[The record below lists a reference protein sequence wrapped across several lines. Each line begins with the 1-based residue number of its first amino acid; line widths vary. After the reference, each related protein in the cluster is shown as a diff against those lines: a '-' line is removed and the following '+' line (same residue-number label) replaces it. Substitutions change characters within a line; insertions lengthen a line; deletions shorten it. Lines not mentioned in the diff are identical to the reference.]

1 MYYFSFE
8 FECRKTASP
17 LSFWRAGLLCMKNSY
32 CTQSPRPARRRER
45 ESRGR
50 SPLVPAAEARESRG
64 QSPLVPAAEA
74 QESRG
79 QSPLVPAAEAQESRG
94 QSPLVPAAEANYS
107 RNSTTV
113 TPISPSPYTPLR
125 TVLQRLFR
133 FKWFW
138 IAARSVP
145 VPFPWIMRTDGC
157 PLKIAPERN

>member
-45 ESRGR
+45 
-50 SPLVPAAEARESRG
+50 
-64 QSPLVPAAEA
+64 
-74 QESRG
+74 ESRG

>member
-1 MYYFSFE
+1 MYYLSFE
-8 FECRKTASP
+8 FERRKTASP
-17 LSFWRAGLLCMKNSY
+17 LSFWRAGLLGMKNSY

-50 SPLVPAAEARESRG
+50 
-64 QSPLVPAAEA
+64 SPLVPAAEA

-94 QSPLVPAAEANYS
+94 QSPLVPVAEANYS

>member
-50 SPLVPAAEARESRG
+50 
-64 QSPLVPAAEA
+64 
-74 QESRG
+74 
-79 QSPLVPAAEAQESRG
+79 SPLVPAAEAQESRG

>member
-32 CTQSPRPARRRER
+32 CPQSPRPARRRER
-45 ESRGR
+45 ESSGR
-50 SPLVPAAEARESRG
+50 
-64 QSPLVPAAEA
+64 SPLVPAAEA